1 MTTTSGLVQQLTVT
15 KSGYTCVF
23 IGPAPNNVEAFM
35 ISPIAGESAS
45 GLTWKCSM
53 VSALAAATA
62 SRQKVW
68 VTHGDHDP
76 EITAVMLGGPF
87 PW

>member
-1 MTTTSGLVQQLTVT
+1 MTTTAGLVQQLTIRE
-15 KSGYTCVF
+15 SGYTCVF

-35 ISPIAGESAS
+35 ISPVLGETMS
-45 GLTWKCSM
+45 GLIWKNSM
-53 VSALAAATA
+53 VSALVAATA
-62 SRQKVW
+62 NRQKVW
-68 VTHGDHDP
+68 VTHDDNYP